1 MAQVTLGGNPVQTS
15 GELPK
20 VGAPCPT
27 LLLIKN
33 DLTELNLNE
42 FKGKKVILNIFPSID
57 TPTCSKSVKT
67 FNEKAA
73 SIPNTVIVCVSAD
86 LPFAQKRF
94 CGSEGIE
101 QIMTVSTFRDPH
113 ALDQLGVRLVTGKLK
128 DLAARAI
135 LVLNEQGNIIHRELV
150 GEIANEPN
158 YDLALSVL

>member
-1 MAQVTLGGNPVQTS
+1 MYGSSYAWWQS
-15 GELPK
+15 
-20 VGAPCPT
+20 
-27 LLLIKN
+27 
-33 DLTELNLNE
+33 
-42 FKGKKVILNIFPSID
+42 
-57 TPTCSKSVKT
+57 CSDKWGITKSRC
-67 FNEKAA
+67 
-73 SIPNTVIVCVSAD
+73 TV
-86 LPFAQKRF
+86 PYFAQKRF

-135 LVLNEQGNIIHRELV
+135 LVLDEQGNIIHRELV